1 MPQLTDEELDR
12 LLYAAGD
19 RARTPID
26 AKPDAEA
33 LAMLDRIMATDP
45 HPHRTR
51 NRVVGWGSSLVAAA
65 AAVAIGVSVVGSG
78 GAAVAGTPSPLTFE
92 GSATVT
98 ETIKDAQAALA
109 AGTGPA
115 EPARYVRTAD
125 WSMDINAMTGEL
137 KVVPQLVTLEWEP
150 DQSGRRTHVEGAE
163 YDSTDA
169 GANAS
174 SQITSTGK
182 VTSELVFEPGQFETP
197 VVDPPGTSK
206 EELFAALVALGMP
219 EEPSAREAVSAIR
232 SLIQQWTLTNAQESV
247 LLGILGETEGAVALG
262 SSIDRLGRPVAGVR
276 VVRADGAT
284 SEVLLISIQSG
295 RIVGVEKTVVKGD
308 DLLPTGAVLGY
319 QVFDID
325 EVIPK

>member
-78 GAAVAGTPSPLTFE
+78 GAAVAETPSPLTFE

-98 ETIKDAQAALA
+98 ETIQDAQAALA

-125 WSMDINAMTGEL
+125 WSLDINAESRDV
-137 KVVPQLVTLEWEP
+137 KVVPQLITLQWEA
-150 DQSGRRTHVEGAE
+150 DLSGHLTYVEGTT
-163 YDSTDA
+163 YDPTDA
-169 GANAS
+169 SANSAS
-174 SQITSTGK
+174 RVTSTGR
-182 VTSELVFEPGQFETP
+182 VTNELVIEPGQFATP
-197 VVDPPGTSK
+197 LPDPPGPVRDD
-206 EELFAALVALGMP
+206 LFSALVSFGMP
-219 EEPSAREAVSAIR
+219 EKPSAHDVVTATN
-232 SLIQQWTLTNAQESV
+232 SLLQQWTLTNEQESAV
-247 LLGILGETEGAVALG
+247 LGILGDADGAVALG
-262 SSIDRLGRPVAGVR
+262 TSIDRAGRPVAGLR
-276 VVRADGAT
+276 VVSDDGT
-284 SEVLLISIQSG
+284 SSDVVLLSQETG
-295 RIVGVEKTVVKGD
+295 RIVGLEHTMVTGNELLPAGSVKGYT
-308 DLLPTGAVLGY
+308 LY
-319 QVFDID
+319 DID
-325 EVIPK
+325 EVIPG